1 MKTGLSRLAPAVALL
16 ATGCVF
22 LCRGPD
28 PEAPSPLAGRSVRL
42 LFAAEGSE
50 SPSLRAGTL
59 LWGEATVRSRKGLFH
74 GENFAQRA
82 RDLRGTLVAELARAG
97 CSALPEEAPSAATDP
112 AIPEIRMEVRLAL
125 GEEESWTDGFDRKGR
140 KVSLFRLLRCVAA
153 EGAGEVR
160 VGEARVPFSPEAVR
174 CDTLLA
180 ETRADAFARAG
191 WDELV
196 DKASERFARVWVRR
210 IGRAAADAEP
220 ETGTRNAPG
229 GEP

>member
-50 SPSLRAGTL
+50 SPALRAGTL
-59 LWGEATVRSRKGLFH
+59 LWGEATLRSRKGLFH

-97 CSALPEEAPSAATDP
+97 CSALPEDSPAGAGEAP
-112 AIPEIRMEVRLAL
+112 PEIRLEVLLAL
-125 GEEESWTDGFDRKGR
+125 GEEEGYADGFDRKGR

-160 VGEARVPFSPEAVR
+160 IGEARVPFSPNALH
-174 CDTLLA
+174 CDTLTA

-210 IGRAAADAEP
+210 IGRAAADAET
-220 ETGTRNAPG
+220 EAGTRNAPG

>member
-1 MKTGLSRLAPAVALL
+1 MEIRLPGLVLAAALL
-16 ATGCVF
+16 AAGCAS
-22 LCRGPD
+22 RRPAPD
-28 PEAPSPLAGRSVRL
+28 AESPFPLAGRNVRL

-50 SPSLRAGTL
+50 SPALRAGTL
-59 LWGEATVRSRKGLFH
+59 LWGEATLRSRKGFFH
-74 GENFAQRA
+74 GENSAQRA

-174 CDTLLA
+174 CDTLMA
-180 ETRADAFARAG
+180 ETRADAFARAC